1 MNTEYDELQEA
12 MDRGPQRDL
21 SDRVIP
27 SQPTPTQEVGG
38 DEPTKKP
45 AVNFTQW
52 EIGANDTYVATG
64 GTQPK
69 LPQGV
74 YRLHSTPRGIVFQ
87 RAYVVTDKLID
98 LKDSSSAEIIEGIRT
113 FWQSKDRFEQHG
125 ILFKRGV
132 LLWGPPGSGKTV
144 TVSLLINDLVRE
156 GGMVILCDQPELTVN
171 ALAQVR
177 RIEPDRRLI
186 VVEEDIEEIM
196 RAHGEHSLLALLDGE
211 NQIANVVH
219 VATTNY
225 IEELGPR
232 IVNRPSRFDEVKKIG
247 MPNELARHEYLRHT
261 VGSNLPPAD
270 IQRWIDDTDG
280 MSIAHLRELVVAVF
294 CLGRS
299 YEDTIERLRKMQ
311 IRPKSH
317 EDGFK
322 RKNVGLLGSACDANM
337 ASEAPYPLVDRD
349 SSPSRF

>member
-1 MNTEYDELQEA
+1 MSTEYDELQAALE
-12 MDRGPQRDL
+12 REPQRNI
-21 SDRVIP
+21 DRTEAATP
-27 SQPTPTQEVGG
+27 QPTSEGE
-38 DEPTKKP
+38 EPTKRP

-52 EIGANDTYVATG
+52 EIGPNDQYIATG
-64 GTQPK
+64 GTQAI

-74 YRLHSTPRGIVFQ
+74 YRLHATPRGIIFQ
-87 RAYVVTDKLID
+87 RAYIVTDKLID
-98 LKDSSSAEIIEGIRT
+98 LKDSASSEIISGIRT
-113 FWQSKDRFEQHG
+113 FWQSKSKFDEYG

-144 TVSLLINDLVRE
+144 TISLLINDLVRE
-156 GGMVILCDQPELTVN
+156 GGMVILCDNPAVAVE

-177 RIEPDRRLI
+177 RIEPNRRLI

-196 RAHGEHSLLALLDGE
+196 RHYGEHALLSLLDGE

-247 MPNELARHEYLRHT
+247 MPNEYARHEYFIHT
-261 VGSNLPPAD
+261 VGDKLEGTELA
-270 IQRWIDDTDG
+270 RWITDTHD

-299 YEDTIERLRKMQ
+299 YEDTIERLKKMQ
-311 IRPKSH
+311 IKPKSH

-322 RKNVGLLGSACDANM
+322 RKSEIGMNSAAKQLKERAWVAAD
-337 ASEAPYPLVDRD
+337 EAPAQA
-349 SSPSRF
+349 PSAPNRW

>member
-1 MNTEYDELQEA
+1 MSNEYEELQAALERA
-12 MDRGPQRDL
+12 PQRPER
-21 SDRVIP
+21 DRENKQ
-27 SQPTPTQEVGG
+27 SQPTPDACEPV
-38 DEPTKKP
+38 EPTKRP
-45 AVNFTQW
+45 EVNFTQW
-52 EIGANDTYVATG
+52 EIGANDQYVATG
-64 GTQPK
+64 GTQPI
-69 LPQGV
+69 LPKGV
-74 YRLHSTPRGIVFQ
+74 YRLYATPRGIVFQ
-87 RAYVVTDKLID
+87 RAYIVTDKLID
-98 LKDSSSAEIIEGIRT
+98 LKDSASAEIIAGIRT
-113 FWQSKDRFEQHG
+113 FWQSKAKFDEYG

-156 GGMVILCDQPELTVN
+156 GGMVILCDSPELTVL

-219 VATTNY
+219 LATTNY

-247 MPNELARHEYLRHT
+247 MPNDLARYEYFRHT
-261 VGSNLPPAD
+261 VGEKLEPEDVA
-270 IQRWIDDTDG
+270 RWIADTHD

-299 YEDTIERLRKMQ
+299 YEDTIERLKKMQ

-317 EDGFK
+317 EDGFR
-322 RKNVGLLGSACDANM
+322 RKELGLQSGMGASAAT
-337 ASEAPYPLVDRD
+337 AAPSGWR
-349 SSPSRF
+349 